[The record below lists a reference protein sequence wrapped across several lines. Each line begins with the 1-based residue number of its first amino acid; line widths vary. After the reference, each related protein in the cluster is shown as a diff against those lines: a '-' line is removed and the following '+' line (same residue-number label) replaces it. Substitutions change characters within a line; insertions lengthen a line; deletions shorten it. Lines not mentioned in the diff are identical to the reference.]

1 MRVLIK
7 ILLFTVAT
15 LVLGCLLAPPLYWL
29 GHAVAAAGWFTDLAH
44 FEFHR
49 YFNRA
54 VLVAAGIM
62 VWPLLRVLGIRRWAD
77 LGLTPNPARWRHL
90 AVGFALSTVG
100 LAIVG
105 ALMVVG
111 GRAFWRTQM
120 ALDAL
125 PGAMLSAVVVG
136 LLEESFFRG
145 ALLGAL
151 RRTMSWSRALGV
163 LSVVFASLHFLKPP
177 PGFRLDDVTWTSG
190 FALFPRLFWQ
200 YGDPRLLAGGL
211 LTILLVGLVLGY
223 SVIRT
228 RSLYLS
234 LGLHI
239 GWVFSLK
246 GFGQLARVRGTPT
259 LWLGSDLL
267 TGLAPVLL
275 VAATWAV
282 VAYLFRD
289 RGDRPVSAVP
299 EPGVAP

>member
-1 MRVLIK
+1 MRVLFK
-7 ILLFTVAT
+7 ILVFTAVT

-29 GHAVAAAGWFTDLAH
+29 GHAVAAAGYFPDLAE

-54 VLVAAGIM
+54 VLVAAFIM

-90 AVGFALSTVG
+90 GAGFAMSTMG
-100 LAIVG
+100 LAVVG
-105 ALMVVG
+105 ALMVVA
-111 GRAFWRTQM
+111 GRAFWRSRM

-125 PGAMLSAVVVG
+125 PGAMLSAVTVG

-151 RRTMSWSRALGV
+151 RRTFRWPRALGV
-163 LSVVFASLHFLKPP
+163 LSLVFASLHFLKPP
-177 PGFRLDDVTWTSG
+177 PGFRIDDVTWTSG
-190 FALFPRLFWQ
+190 FVLFPRLFWQ
-200 YGDPRLLAGGL
+200 YADPRLLVGGL

-223 SVIRT
+223 AVIRT

-275 VAATWAV
+275 VAATWAA
-282 VAYLFRD
+282 VAYLYRD
-289 RGDRPVSAVP
+289 RGDPTPRAVP
-299 EPGVAP
+299 EPGAAP